1 MKALLLLPALLLLL
15 AVPALARTGAAG
27 GTDWTR
33 FGYDAARSDAGPAST
48 GITAANVAKLSRRQ
62 VTLDGTVDASPI
74 YLHGVKVHGKTHD
87 VFFVTTTYGKTEAL
101 DASSGA
107 VLWRFTPAAYSSLAG
122 SAQVTTAAPVADPS
136 RLAIYAAA
144 SDGKVRKLRVSDGK
158 VLWTTSMTR
167 DPTHEKLTSSLNY
180 SRGLVLVTTGGYYG
194 DAPPYQGHVVSL
206 IAASGR
212 IDHVWN
218 SLCSN
223 RPAIIVPSTCSAS
236 DSAIWSRSGAA
247 VDPATGDLVVA
258 TGNAT
263 FNGSTDWGDSVLV
276 LTPDASKLLRHWTPA
291 DQDHLNS
298 SDLDL
303 GSTSPALLPGGY
315 GVQGG
320 KDGLLRLLRLSRLPG
335 VNPRTGGEL
344 QTLPT
349 PGNAMLF
356 TEPAVWQGKWV
367 FVADASG
374 TEALVFAGGR
384 LKPAW
389 SNGTGGTS
397 PVEAGGLLYVA
408 GSNALQVYAPTSGK
422 LLASLPYG
430 GGHWQS
436 PIVADG
442 RVALAEGNSNSHSTT
457 GVFDIYT
464 LP

>member
-1 MKALLLLPALLLLL
+1 
-15 AVPALARTGAAG
+15 
-27 GTDWTR
+27 
-33 FGYDAARSDAGPAST
+33 
-48 GITAANVAKLSRRQ
+48 
-62 VTLDGTVDASPI
+62 
-74 YLHGVKVHGKTHD
+74 
-87 VFFVTTTYGKTEAL
+87 
-101 DASSGA
+101 
-107 VLWRFTPAAYSSLAG
+107 
-122 SAQVTTAAPVADPS
+122 
-136 RLAIYAAA
+136 
-144 SDGKVRKLRVSDGK
+144 
-158 VLWTTSMTR
+158 
-167 DPTHEKLTSSLNY
+167 
-180 SRGLVLVTTGGYYG
+180 
-194 DAPPYQGHVVSL
+194 VSL

-223 RPAIIVPSTCSAS
+223 RPAIIVPSTCPAS

-258 TGNAT
+258 TGNAP
-263 FNGSTDWGDSVLV
+263 FDGSTDWGDSVLV
-276 LTPDASKLLRHWTPA
+276 LSPDAGKLLRHWTPA
-291 DQDHLNS
+291 DQAHLNS

-320 KDGLLRLLRLSRLPG
+320 KDGLLRLLRLSTLPG
-335 VNPRTGGEL
+335 VNARTGGEL

-442 RVALAEGNSNSHSTT
+442 RVALAEGDSNSHSTT
-457 GVFDIYT
+457 GVLDIYT